1 MSDAAT
7 GPRPTPGMR
16 ECLVPHPDFLSIAVA
31 AIAVDLARDGAV
43 LSLSYTV
50 EGALDRVLW
59 PEPRASDRTEEL
71 WKHTCFE
78 AFIQPVGQAGYV
90 ELNLAPSGRWA
101 TYQFEGY
108 RSGMRD
114 ATAVPRFV
122 WQSPLLTASIE
133 LADMVAADWRLGLTA
148 VIEAVDGSKSYWA
161 LQHPDGSPD
170 FHNADCFITRLPA
183 SDRA

>member
-7 GPRPTPGMR
+7 GPRPSPGMR
-16 ECLVPHPDFLSIAVA
+16 RWLVPHPAYPSVAVT
-31 AIAVDLARDGAV
+31 AIGVEITRDGAT
-43 LSLSYTV
+43 LSLRYSV
-50 EGALDRVLW
+50 EGDLDRVLW
-59 PEPRASDRTEEL
+59 PEPMPSVRTDEL

-122 WQSPLLTASIE
+122 WQ
-133 LADMVAADWRLGLTA
+133 
-148 VIEAVDGSKSYWA
+148 
-161 LQHPDGSPD
+161 
-170 FHNADCFITRLPA
+170 
-183 SDRA
+183 